1 MPYGYYGMMMLYN
14 QVQIGVRPMIAER
27 LDIRLDSER
36 KRKLAELAESQ
47 GASISEVVRT
57 MIDREYEQVLKEKR
71 HQAFNRLIALEIED
85 VPDPDTLSRQLEA
98 TYDLGELY

>member
-1 MPYGYYGMMMLYN
+1 
-14 QVQIGVRPMIAER
+14 MIAER

-57 MIDREYEQVLKEKR
+57 MIDREYEDILREKR
-71 HQAFNRLIALEIED
+71 REAVRKLAALEIED
-85 VPDPDTLSRQLEA
+85 VPDPDTVSRQLA
-98 TYDLGELY
+98 AAHDPGDLYDDLH

>member
-1 MPYGYYGMMMLYN
+1 
-14 QVQIGVRPMIAER
+14 MIAER

-57 MIDREYEQVLKEKR
+57 MIDRDYEDILRKKR
-71 HQAFNRLIALEIED
+71 QEAARRLIALEVED

-98 TYDLGELY
+98 AHDPGDLY

>member
-1 MPYGYYGMMMLYN
+1 
-14 QVQIGVRPMIAER
+14 MIAER

-71 HQAFNRLIALEIED
+71 RQAFNRLIALEIED

-98 TYDLGELY
+98 TYDLGDLY